1 MREGVW
7 FTLAGVGL
15 GLAGAMAMTRYLS
28 SLLYGVSAYDPITFA
43 VAALSLA
50 GAALL
55 ACYLPA
61 RRAVKVDPLIALRHE

>member
-1 MREGVW
+1 MREGLL

-15 GLAGAMAMTRYLS
+15 GLAGAMALTRYLS
-28 SLLYGVSAYDPITFA
+28 SLLYGVSVYDPTTFA
-43 VAALSLA
+43 VAASSLA

-61 RRAVKVDPLIALRHE
+61 RKAAKVDPLVALRCE